1 MRKNGILFSFLIP
14 FAGMSQQSFQD
25 SLALERAKLQR
36 NNMYVLGSWAG
47 ANIIQGTIS
56 AGNGVGSDHYFHQ
69 MNAYWNIANCG
80 LAIWGLLQSN
90 RLTKGEHTL
99 QRNTREQHTT
109 EKILLL
115 NSGLDAGYIMTG
127 FYLKER
133 GQRLNSDLSTG
144 YGNSLVLQGSFLL
157 VFDLIQYFE
166 NRRIGKAL
174 EKNMAGW
181 QMAPTENGVGL
192 SYRF

>member
-1 MRKNGILFSFLIP
+1 MRKNGILFLFLIP
-14 FAGMSQQSFQD
+14 FAGISQQLFQD
-25 SLALERAKLQR
+25 SIAMERAKLQR
-36 NNMYVLGSWAG
+36 NNMYVLGGWAG

-56 AGNGVGSDHYFHQ
+56 AGNGAGSDHYFHQ

-80 LAIWGLLQSN
+80 LALWGLLQSN
-90 RLTKGEHTL
+90 NMAKGGHTPE
-99 QRNTREQHTT
+99 RNSREQQAT
-109 EKILLL
+109 EKFLLL

-133 GQRLNSDLSTG
+133 GQRLANDQSAG

-174 EKNMAGW
+174 EKNIAGW
-181 QMAPTENGVGL
+181 QLAPTENGLGL